1 MVVFPLLTSYGHRP
15 PLRWLTIPS
24 TANIARISLMEYTQP
39 MWCRRCV
46 ENRRWQ
52 LVIGWVGFCIV
63 LCLALLS
70 HGGVLWWYWCD
81 ISLIDRLLWAGW
93 RKVHQSI
100 HIVVPGA
107 SFKDVLLQRLIM
119 ILLWLAIAKQH
130 KRSHCGDKRIWWSSY
145 RHNGISYIVSIW
157 RCYLTSIGNL
167 IVEIR
172 RSLDH
177 LISTMVFPILI
188 RLQHCINSLGSSD
201 AIWRWRFWSTLVQVM
216 AWCLMAPSNYLNRCW
231 LVINKF
237 LWHSSEDI
245 IIRRFEDINL
255 QSKIE
260 NYIFKITLRSPRG
273 LDELKKY
280 MRCVNYNTYFV
291 AFIFS

>member
-1 MVVFPLLTSYGHRP
+1 MFWWWYEYLVSQSPGLQLWSSSSNGHQGTGIPSPGFLWWWCFPFWRHMVIDHLSGDLPS
-15 PLRWLTIPS
+15 PS

-93 RKVHQSI
+93 WKVHQSI

-119 ILLWLAIAKQH
+119 ILLWLAVAKQH
-130 KRSHCGDKRIWWSSY
+130 KRSHCGDKRIWWSSQWDFLYCFNMKVLSYQY
-145 RHNGISYIVSIW
+145 RESYCGDKTIIRSSYLHNGISYTDQI
-157 RCYLTSIGNL
+157 
-167 IVEIR
+167 
-172 RSLDH
+172 
-177 LISTMVFPILI
+177 
-188 RLQHCINSLGSSD
+188 
-201 AIWRWRFWSTLVQVM
+201 ATL
-216 AWCLMAPSNYLNRCW
+216 
-231 LVINKF
+231 
-237 LWHSSEDI
+237 H
-245 IIRRFEDINL
+245 
-255 QSKIE
+255 
-260 NYIFKITLRSPRG
+260 
-273 LDELKKY
+273 
-280 MRCVNYNTYFV
+280 
-291 AFIFS
+291 